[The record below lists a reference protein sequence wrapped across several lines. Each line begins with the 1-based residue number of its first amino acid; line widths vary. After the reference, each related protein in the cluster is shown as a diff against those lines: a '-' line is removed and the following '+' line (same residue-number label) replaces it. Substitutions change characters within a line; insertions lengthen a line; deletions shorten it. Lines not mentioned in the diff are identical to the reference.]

1 MNSLQEKEELLVQCE
16 NDLKKIREIHK
27 EIKKIESN
35 RVELHDYYLNQYIKD
50 YEAPQNKGCFLRI
63 LDQDSIWN
71 VLDDQYRAK
80 INLIQTI
87 IKSI

>member
-1 MNSLQEKEELLVQCE
+1 MNELQEKEKLLIQCE
-16 NDLKKIREIHK
+16 KDLERMQDIHK

-35 RVELHDYYLNQYIKD
+35 RVELQNYYTNQYIKD
-50 YEAPQNKGCFLRI
+50 IEAPQNKKYNYRI

-71 VLDDQYRAK
+71 VLDDQYREK
-80 INLIQTI
+80 INIVKAI